1 MSSVLRRHLWLI
13 GSFVVLSVAVA
24 GWLSSRA
31 EPVHRAEAVIRI
43 ATTEAPV
50 ATGVDPL
57 LSELVVL
64 TGRTVLGHAVDR
76 EGLRLFSRATG
87 APAGFVEETV
97 VSLDPPR
104 AATITLEFGEQG
116 VVYGPASDRRTAAYG
131 DPVLLE
137 GATFVV
143 PAAVAQSAALAVVP
157 RDRAVDYLLDGLTT
171 IPDSSTGLVRV
182 PLTVTEPRVAVRALN
197 AIVEMYR
204 AVSAE
209 SAREDIRRRRAFL
222 EQELRAVDSL
232 LVVARGEADVVQAR
246 EEEALQRARQ
256 QADLVVYQGV
266 LDRVV
271 QLRRSGLAVD
281 PSSLMSL
288 PGIAADPAVRRLYTR
303 LVAYRQER
311 ERLLTGPEPR
321 ALQHPDVQRLNSL
334 MASTEESLV
343 EAARRR
349 LGALL
354 AQAAPPVPS
363 AVPESLPGAELA
375 AGPPGAALHLPR
387 SLEGLEETAERRREE
402 YREAR
407 LEEASETGPVEIVQP
422 ATSAA
427 PVAARTWW
435 TLLLGLTVGLALG
448 GVAAAVR
455 ELLAPRPRR
464 RPTARAGVRVPAAVK
479 PAAGADAGAESTGDA
494 VAKPPAGGAAG
505 EPAAAVPNLGV
516 IPEVTPS
523 LAEPWPNG
531 DFRPGPQQVAGLEA
545 YRALRK
551 TLVASRWGLKTLVVT
566 SAHPGEGKTTTSTN
580 LAATYARQGRKV
592 VLVECDLRRPSLGR
606 YFGISKDEDL
616 MDVLFHDQDWRRAIQ
631 LTRMPGLYV
640 LLGEK
645 TFPRAGESLGGDEMK
660 RLLAELSAEYDL
672 VILDTS
678 PLLVAADAVALGPIV
693 DGVVLVVRTART
705 DPVTVEAIVRQLREG
720 GAHVLGTIL
729 NDPEAAAGAPG

>member
-1 MSSVLRRHLWLI
+1 MSSVLQRHLWLI
-13 GSFVVLSVAVA
+13 ISFVVLSMAVA

-31 EPVHRAEAVIRI
+31 EPVYRAEAVIRI
-43 ATTEAPV
+43 ATPEAPV
-50 ATGVDPL
+50 ASGVDPL

-76 EGLRLFSRATG
+76 EGLRLFSRSTG
-87 APAGFVEETV
+87 APAGFVEGAV
-97 VSLDPPR
+97 VSLDPQR
-104 AATITLEFGEQG
+104 AATIRLEFDAREVG
-116 VVYGPASDRRTAAYG
+116 YGPASDRRTAAYG

-143 PAAVAQSAALAVVP
+143 PAPVGQSAVLAVVP
-157 RDRAVDYLLDGLTT
+157 RERAVDYLLDGLATT
-171 IPDSSTGLVRV
+171 PDPSTGLVRV
-182 PLTVTEPRVAVRALN
+182 RLTATEPRVAVRALN

-204 AVSAE
+204 ALSAE
-209 SAREDIRRRRAFL
+209 SAREEIGRRRAFL
-222 EQELRAVDSL
+222 EQELRVVDSL
-232 LVVARGEADVVQAR
+232 LVVARFEADVVQAR
-246 EEEALQRARQ
+246 EEEALERARQ

-288 PGIAADPAVRRLYTR
+288 PAIAADPAVRRLHTR

-334 MASTEESLV
+334 MASTEEALV

-354 AQAAPPVPS
+354 ARAAQSAPS
-363 AVPESLPGAELA
+363 PVPESLPAGELA
-375 AGPPGAALHLPR
+375 TGPPSAALHLPR
-387 SLEGLEETAERRREE
+387 SLAALEETGDRLREE

-407 LEEASETGPVEIVQP
+407 LEEASETGPVQIVQP
-422 ATSAA
+422 ATGAA

-435 TLLLGLTVGLALG
+435 MLLLGLIVGLALG
-448 GVAAAVR
+448 GAAAAVR

-464 RPTARAGVRVPAAVK
+464 RPIPRAAVREPVAEK
-479 PAAGADAGAESTGDA
+479 PAAG
-494 VAKPPAGGAAG
+494 
-505 EPAAAVPNLGV
+505 EPAAVPNLGV

-545 YRALRK
+545 YRALRRA
-551 TLVASRWGLKTLVVT
+551 LVASRWGLKTLVVT

-606 YFGISKDEDL
+606 HFGISRDVDL

-645 TFPRAGESLGGDEMK
+645 TFPRAGDSLGGDEMK

-693 DGVVLVVRTART
+693 DGVLLVVRTART

-729 NDPEAAAGAPG
+729 NDPEAAETPS

>member
-13 GSFVVLSVAVA
+13 GVFVVLSLAAA
-24 GWLSSRA
+24 GWRATRA

-43 ATTEAPV
+43 ATPELPV
-50 ATGVDPL
+50 ASGVDPL

-76 EGLRLFSRATG
+76 EGLRLFSRETG
-87 APAGFVEETV
+87 APAGFVEDATV
-97 VSLDPPR
+97 TLDPDL
-104 AATITLEFGEQG
+104 AATIPLELGAQG
-116 VVYGPASDRRTAAYG
+116 VEYGPPSDRRTAAYG
-131 DPVLLE
+131 EPVLLE

-143 PAAVAQSAALAVVP
+143 RAPVPQSAALAVVP

-171 IPDSSTGLVRV
+171 TPDSSTGLVRV
-182 PLTVTEPRVAVRALN
+182 QLTASEPRVAIRALN

-209 SAREDIRRRRAFL
+209 SAREEIRRRRAFL

-232 LVVARGEADVVQAR
+232 LVVARGEADVVEAR
-246 EEEALQRARQ
+246 EEEARQQARQ
-256 QADLVVYQGV
+256 QADLIVYQGV

-288 PGIAADPAVRRLYTR
+288 PAIAADPAVRGLYTR
-303 LVAYRQER
+303 LVGYRQER
-311 ERLLTGPEPR
+311 ERLLTGPDPL

-334 MASTEESLV
+334 MASTEEALV
-343 EAARRR
+343 EAAGRR
-349 LGALL
+349 LGTLL

-363 AVPESLPGAELA
+363 PVPEPLPGSERA
-375 AGPPGAALHLPR
+375 AGAPDAALHLPR
-387 SLEGLEETAERRREE
+387 SVDALEETADRLREE
-402 YREAR
+402 YRQAR
-407 LEEASETGPVEIVQP
+407 LEESSEAGPVEIIQP

-427 PVAARTWW
+427 PVALRIWW
-435 TLLLGLTVGLALG
+435 TLLLGLAVGLALG

-464 RPTARAGVRVPAAVK
+464 RPIARTAVRVPMPENPVS
-479 PAAGADAGAESTGDA
+479 GDAGLEPTAQPVAEPQA
-494 VAKPPAGGAAG
+494 AGAAG
-505 EPAAAVPNLGV
+505 ESTTVPNLGV

-606 YFGISKDEDL
+606 YFGISRDVDL

-645 TFPRAGESLGGDEMK
+645 TFPRAGESLGGEEMK
-660 RLLAELSAEYDL
+660 SLLAELSAEYDL

-678 PLLVAADAVALGPIV
+678 PLLVAADAVALGPLV

-705 DPVTVEAIVRQLREG
+705 DAATVEDIVRQLREG
-720 GAHVLGTIL
+720 GAHVLGTVF
-729 NDPEAAAGAPG
+729 NDPEAAGAPG